1 MSTIKDKYLQALL
14 SKAAYANFFDKR
26 CRSGFNPTCRAEAR
40 PTSQWTIWDK
50 SGFIGKSA
58 SLLFSSFHC
67 ALARVM
73 FFDEG
78 RIQYQSN
85 LIDLI
90 AMVADERG
98 LMKNGE

>member
-1 MSTIKDKYLQALL
+1 LTASCASYAISRANKPRLSISRWAITKST
-14 SKAAYANFFDKR
+14 R

-50 SGFIGKSA
+50 SGFIGKRA
-58 SLLFSSFHC
+58 SLLSGSFHC
-67 ALARVM
+67 ARARVM

-85 LIDLI
+85 LTLLI
-90 AMVADERG
+90 SLFEERIAA
-98 LMKNGE
+98 